1 MWSSPLESATI
12 DENVPT
18 SADESI
24 VKFSHRS
31 GSGKKDEKSEPV
43 SVMLSPPKWGPELGE
58 ITQVVLPPP
67 SSLSNFASR
76 ELLSSALNAMH
87 KVVLDAISSVSKNT
101 AKRMYA
107 AMLSIV

>member
-1 MWSSPLESATI
+1 M
-12 DENVPT
+12 PT
-18 SADESI
+18 SAEESI
-24 VKFSHRS
+24 VKLSHSS

-43 SVMLSPPKWGPELGE
+43 SVMLSPPKWEPELGE

-76 ELLSSALNAMH
+76 ELLSPSLNAMQ
-87 KVVLDAISSVSKNT
+87 KVVLDAISRVSKNT
-101 AKRMYA
+101 AKRMNA